1 MNLKDYLTEEI
12 DPDVKKIKK
21 GDQISFYVGKDSK
34 SSNHLF
40 TGKVKKVTKDDIFV
54 TTKMMKDYESM
65 RVRKSEMVLPED

>member
-12 DPDVKKIKK
+12 DPGVKKLKK

-40 TGKVKKVTKDDIFV
+40 TGVIKKITKDDIFV

-65 RVRKSEMVLPED
+65 RVRKAEIVLEK